1 MKRIIMLIFLL
12 CLTVVPVYASE
23 NRQNKDQSIVADED
37 INLLQEGINSST
49 DIQNSKEKGTI
60 ISTAILTITNEG
72 NGKIGIS
79 ILTLAHRTCDKIRHK
94 AYLEQW
100 DADEEDWNLIETF
113 DFTETLA
120 DHPDGDFTS
129 LITDITVTG
138 APSGYIYR
146 ATGAH
151 AVWGGGISES
161 LSTATDGIL
170 ITK

>member
-1 MKRIIMLIFLL
+1 MKRIVILTFLF

-23 NRQNKDQSIVADED
+23 NSQTKDTYMVAEED
-37 INLLQEGINSST
+37 SALPESEIDSST
-49 DIQNSKEKGTI
+49 DIQYGKEKGSI

-72 NGKIGIS
+72 KGKIGIS

-100 DADEEDWNLIETF
+100 DANAEDWKLIETF
-113 DFTETLA
+113 DFSETLD
-120 DHPDGDFTS
+120 DHPDGYFPSLSTS
-129 LITDITVTG
+129 ITVTG
-138 APSGYIYR
+138 APAGYLYR

-151 AVWGGGISES
+151 AVWKDGVSET
-161 LSTATDGIL
+161 LNTVTEGVF